1 MKIYRAIY
9 LNSIK
14 ELDKSNF
21 GCHWTKDEH
30 YAYSIEFMY
39 NDISEKGRN
48 GKTQFLFMSKIDKN
62 QINELA
68 TINSNKDYL
77 TENECVLK
85 TNIVLKEVFLIFP
98 KNEDLSFS
106 VNTGNRCD
114 NWVEQLIK

>member
-9 LNSIK
+9 LNSID

-39 NDISEKGRN
+39 NDISEKGRKGN
-48 GKTQFLFMSKIDKN
+48 SQFLFMTKIDEK

-68 TINSNKDYL
+68 TIKSNKEYS

-85 TNIVLKEVFLIFP
+85 TNIILKELFLIFP
-98 KNEDLSFS
+98 EKKILPFS
-106 VNTGNRCD
+106 VNTGTRYNK
-114 NWVEQLIK
+114 WVN